1 MIASVETDVFALDL
15 APAAKLGT
23 KSKIAG
29 EPNYI
34 GIPIY
39 KKGTLQNCKV
49 PFWSGKRD
57 SNSRPR
63 PWQGRALP
71 TELFPRWDYKG
82 TNNFYVCKFFSLF
95 LAFS

>member
-23 KSKIAG
+23 KSKIAV

-39 KKGTLQNCKV
+39 KKGTLHRCKV
-49 PFWSGKRD
+49 PLGAENETRTRD
-57 SNSRPR
+57 PDLLARPS
-63 PWQGRALP
+63 QM
-71 TELFPRWDYKG
+71 
-82 TNNFYVCKFFSLF
+82 
-95 LAFS
+95 AFSPCWEGKWSQKVAPFYDNV

>member
-1 MIASVETDVFALDL
+1 MIASVEIDVFALDL

-23 KSKIAG
+23 KSKIAV

-34 GIPIY
+34 GILIY

-63 PWQGRALP
+63 PIGSA
-71 TELFPRWDYKG
+71 FSNG
-82 TNNFYVCKFFSLF
+82 VFSLLGRKVVTKSGTF
-95 LAFS
+95 L